1 MQTNP
6 ELITKVCDWKQPTN
20 VQQVQPF
27 LGLYNYYRQF
37 IHKFSDI
44 VQPIVCLIWKDVP
57 FNWTATC
64 QRSFEALKTALC
76 SAPVLSHTKPRGQYI
91 LDTDASAFAV
101 GAVLSQI
108 QDGEEKV
115 LSYAS
120 CTLTPQQQRYCMT
133 HRELLA
139 VVTFLT

>member
-6 ELITKVCDWKQPTN
+6 ELITKVRDWKEPTN
-20 VQQVQPF
+20 VRQVQQF
-27 LGLYNYYRQF
+27 LGLHNYYRRF

-44 VQPIVCLIWKDVP
+44 VQPIVQLTRKDVP

-64 QRSFEALKTALC
+64 QRSFEALKTAVC
-76 SAPVLSHTKPRGQYI
+76 IAPVLSLPKPQGQCI

-108 QDGEEKV
+108 QDGEEQV
-115 LSYAS
+115 
-120 CTLTPQQQRYCMT
+120 
-133 HRELLA
+133 
-139 VVTFLT
+139 